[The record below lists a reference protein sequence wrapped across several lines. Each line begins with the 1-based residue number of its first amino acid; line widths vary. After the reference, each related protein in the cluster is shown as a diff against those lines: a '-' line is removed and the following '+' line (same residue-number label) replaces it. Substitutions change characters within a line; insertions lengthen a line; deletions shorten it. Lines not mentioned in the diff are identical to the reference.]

1 MHKIYYLT
9 AAVFFLFSGC
19 KKNTPDT
26 PPCPEIVGIDFL
38 TGGTNNVIT
47 ITGNSFGTNATAASV
62 KFNGAAATILSI
74 DDNSIIVRVPANVST
89 GKISVSLN
97 GCTVNSTRDFVVLP
111 GKWTQKA
118 SFSNDVNG
126 RALGFGFSLN
136 NKGYHFGGHDGGTS
150 TKDLMEYDV
159 GTDTWTQ
166 KADCPLDLQ
175 GGVTMVINGKAY
187 VSLGESKRTST
198 VNKQLWEYNPVTNT
212 WLRKAD
218 FPGTFNTSLIAGV
231 GNANK
236 GYVFIGSTGANNT
249 GINEFWEY
257 DQPADSW
264 TKKTNLPATA
274 NFLWPIT
281 FAVNNKIYFGISS
294 LAIPGAKAL
303 ELWEYDIATNLWI
316 TKTTF
321 PGLIN
326 ATMPRAFVIGGK
338 TYIAGGGRECWE
350 YDGALNSWKQVS
362 FIGVYYAGVC
372 FTIGNKGYYASGAN
386 LDNKNYKTNEL
397 WEFDPAK

>member
-26 PPCPEIVGIDFL
+26 PPCPEIVSIDFL

-47 ITGNSFGTNATAASV
+47 ITGNSFGRNTTAASV

-97 GCTVNSTRDFVVLP
+97 GCTANSTGDFVVLP

-118 SFSNDVNG
+118 SFSNDING
-126 RALGFGFSLN
+126 RVLGIGFSIN
-136 NKGYHFGGHDGGTS
+136 NKGYHLGGNDGGTS
-150 TKDLMEYDV
+150 NKDLTEYDV
-159 GTDTWTQ
+159 NTDTWTQ
-166 KADCPLDLQ
+166 RADCPIDLQ
-175 GGVTMVINGKAY
+175 DGLSMVINGKAY
-187 VSLGESKRTST
+187 ITLGESYRTNT
-198 VNKQLWEYNPVTNT
+198 INKQLWEYNPVTNT

-218 FPGTFNTSLIAGV
+218 FPGTFAANRIAGV

-236 GYVFIGSTGANNT
+236 GYVFINSTGANNIS
-249 GINEFWEY
+249 INEFWEY

-264 TKKTNLPATA
+264 SKKTNLPATKY
-274 NFLWPIT
+274 FIWPIA
-281 FAVNNKIYFGISS
+281 FAVNNKIYFGVGS
-294 LAIPGAKAL
+294 LAGSGSKD
-303 ELWEYDIATNLWI
+303 LWEYDIATNSWI

-321 PGLIN
+321 PGLL
-326 ATMPRAFVIGGK
+326 PRGIPKAFVIGDKG
-338 TYIAGGGRECWE
+338 YIAGGGRECWE
-350 YDGALNSWKQVS
+350 YDGVLNSWKQVS
-362 FIGVYYAGVC
+362 FIGYYYGGIC